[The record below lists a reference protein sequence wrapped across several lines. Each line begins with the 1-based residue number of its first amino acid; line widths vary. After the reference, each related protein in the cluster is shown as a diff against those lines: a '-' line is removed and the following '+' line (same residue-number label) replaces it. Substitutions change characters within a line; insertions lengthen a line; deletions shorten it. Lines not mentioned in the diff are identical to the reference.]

1 MEIKELVNNA
11 VRSIRKERI
20 LGDIILKEYEENIE
34 VEKEHMNLFK
44 NIKNDTNQTVRE
56 LLKKYKIKT
65 ITDYLKTKI
74 DFEDE
79 KTFDYLTLLLFV
91 QKTDVDNKTNLM
103 FGFDVNVKGDSFIEE
118 HYKYKFLVYMWYLNN
133 ELPTDEL
140 KKSLH
145 KYMALDL
152 IQSDTMRHF
161 YSGEYE
167 SSQTVSNPDINFG
180 IMANDIA
187 LDAYYQKLN
196 KLVSDTNSFEM
207 YDGLLDEE
215 SFQSKKEM
223 YMIEFV
229 ALCSQM
235 MDRNIV
241 FPTGETEIS
250 DFTRK
255 VLERSSRVNDRFN
268 SNRRKTNNKTIYL

>member
-1 MEIKELVNNA
+1 MEIQELVDRA

-20 LGDIILKEYEENIE
+20 LGNIILKEYEDNTEAE
-34 VEKEHMNLFK
+34 QEYMDLFK
-44 NIKNDTNQTVRE
+44 NIKNDTNKTIQE
-56 LLKKYKIKT
+56 LLKKYKIRT
-65 ITDYLKTKI
+65 VIDYLKSKI

-91 QKTDVDNKTNLM
+91 QKTDIDNKTNLM
-103 FGFDVNVKGDSFIEE
+103 LGFDVNIKGDAFIEE

-133 ELPTDEL
+133 ELPECEL
-140 KKSLH
+140 KKNLH
-145 KYMALDL
+145 KYMSLDL
-152 IQSDTMRHF
+152 IQSDTIRHL
-161 YSGEYE
+161 YSGEFE
-167 SSQTVSNPDINFG
+167 SSQTVSDPNKNFG
-180 IMANDIA
+180 IIANDIA
-187 LDAYYQKLN
+187 LDSYYQKLN

-207 YDGLLDEE
+207 YDGLLDEA
-215 SFQSKKEM
+215 SFKSKKEM

-241 FPTGETEIS
+241 FTTIKTEIS

-255 VLERSSRVNDRFN
+255 ILERSSNINNKFN
-268 SNRRKTNNKTIYL
+268 LNRRKTNNKTIYL